1 VKFVALV
8 NYTNEAWATIIEK
21 GLDRETSIAKS
32 LESVGGRLDAAYWM
46 MSHYDGLVIFDVD
59 DELTAMACSAA
70 IDASGTFKHVE
81 VARLFPADSHKKII
95 ERARELDFHH
105 HKHPAAHVH

>member
-8 NYTNEAWATIIEK
+8 SYTNEAWASIIEE
-21 GLDRETSIAKS
+21 GLDRESSIVKS
-32 LESVGGRLDAAYWM
+32 LKSVGGTLDSAYWM

-59 DELTAMACSAA
+59 SEMTAMACSAA

-81 VARLFPADSHKKII
+81 IARLFAPSEHKMII
-95 ERARELDFHH
+95 DRAREMDFHH
-105 HKHPAAHVH
+105 HKHPAAPRH